1 MWEEDGLDVN
11 ISQAFLRKSLPRIDI
26 EGKKVLQN
34 FLKRHERITNPTS
47 DRVYGVVAED
57 AFTEEENTVN
67 NMYNKFAGLSPGLY
81 HVGLIFEFGR
91 DKSME
96 EVEAQCAR
104 GGAVAIYA
112 AREIRLAA
120 GENIM

>member
-11 ISQAFLRKSLPRIDI
+11 ISQAFLRKLLSRIDI
-26 EGKKVLQN
+26 EGNKVLQN
-34 FLKRHERITNPTS
+34 FLKRHERIKNPTS

-96 EVEAQCAR
+96 EVEARCAR
-104 GGAVAIYA
+104 GGAAAVHA